1 MTEAATTR
9 LARWRADLA
18 TWAIPAEILA
28 QAPDTPWIP
37 ERAVFIRRALARTA
51 APGGASYR
59 RAAEALPPGG
69 TILDIGAGAGAAS
82 LPHLAHAA
90 SLVAVDADAT
100 LLAEL
105 VRQAG
110 PAVTR
115 VRTVIGR
122 WPDVAADVG
131 AADVVV
137 CHHVLYNVPD
147 LEPFVAA
154 LAAHAR
160 RRVVIEITPAHPLTR
175 LNPLWER
182 IHGLR
187 RPTRPTWTDAAET
200 IRSLGH
206 AVEVEREE
214 LPADPRG
221 GTWDELVATTARRL
235 CLRPERSNDVAAA
248 LEAEGAH
255 PDDPTTW
262 TPPRRSVVT
271 LWWDVPPPG

>member
-1 MTEAATTR
+1 MTGSAEL

-37 ERAVFIRRALARTA
+37 EREVFIRRAIARTA

-59 RAAEALPPGG
+59 RVAEALPPGG

-82 LPHLAHAA
+82 LPHLAQAGA
-90 SLVAVDADAT
+90 LVAVDADAT

-110 PAVTR
+110 AAADRVGIVT
-115 VRTVIGR
+115 GR
-122 WPDVAADVG
+122 WPDVAAEVPI
-131 AADVVV
+131 ADVVV

-182 IHGLR
+182 LQGVQ
-187 RPTRPTWTDAAET
+187 RPTRPTWSDAAET

-206 AVEVEREE
+206 AVQVEREE
-214 LPADPRG
+214 LPPDPRG

-235 CLRPERSNDVAAA
+235 CLGPERSNDVAAA
-248 LEAEGAH
+248 LRAEGAL

-262 TPPRRSVVT
+262 SPPRRSVVT
-271 LWWDVPPPG
+271 LWWDVPARD